1 MSLSFRLPRYRPYVL
16 ALLRIA
22 AAVMFL
28 QHGTAKLFGFP
39 HVAMFDGLQLVSLL
53 GIGGLLEFAGGA
65 LLLVGWKTRP
75 VAFLLSGEMAV
86 AYFWFHAGSAFWPI
100 LNKGELA
107 ALYSFVFLYFSVS
120 GPGKF
125 SIDGEE

>member
-1 MSLSFRLPRYRPYVL
+1 MSLSSQLPRYRPYVL

-53 GIGGLLEFAGGA
+53 GIGGLLELAGGA

-86 AYFWFHAGSAFWPI
+86 AYFWVHAGSAFWPI

-125 SIDGEE
+125 SIDGEG

>member
-1 MSLSFRLPRYRPYVL
+1 MSLSSRLPRYRPYVL

-53 GIGGLLEFAGGA
+53 GIGGLLELAGGA
-65 LLLVGWKTRP
+65 LL
-75 VAFLLSGEMAV
+75 
-86 AYFWFHAGSAFWPI
+86 
-100 LNKGELA
+100 
-107 ALYSFVFLYFSVS
+107 
-120 GPGKF
+120 
-125 SIDGEE
+125 